1 MGESVPVWRRYLRFF
16 GPDPGADVEDELRFH
31 VEERIDALVAGGMDP
46 EAARREAERRL
57 GDMNGIRRELT
68 MMGWKA
74 ERRRRQR
81 ESATGLLRD
90 ARHAARRLWKDPMFA
105 ATALATLALG
115 VGAAV
120 AMFTVV
126 NGVML
131 RPLPYP
137 APERL
142 VRVSPGQNF
151 NMALADAVSD
161 VPALGASTGIS
172 FWGLTLMGED
182 DHRTQFVDAQ
192 VVDAGYFEVFGVMP
206 ALGRPFRPEERRPGL
221 SGVVI
226 LMDGLWRTRFGG
238 DPDVIGR
245 RIRLDGYNHQVREV
259 VGVMPPGFRP
269 WGRPAQEP
277 QVLIPFSREDPRT
290 VRTDSTWYVNYLIAR
305 LAPGATIDGAAAQ
318 VRARTDGLIEEYSDI
333 LSESTRASAGAIG
346 LLDSMV
352 GDVRRT
358 LLTLLAAVGLVVVL
372 ACANLANLMLAR
384 GEQRRQELAVRAALG
399 AGRMR
404 LVREELIESFMLAA
418 AGGALGL
425 GLSRALL
432 AALRVTDA
440 SVLPRS
446 GLAALDGRVIAF
458 AVGLSVLAALG
469 FGLLP
474 ALRATRG
481 DVREDLGSGQRQL
494 GRSRPGRRSG
504 FALVASEVAL
514 ATVLVTGAAL
524 LLSSLRALRSVDPG
538 LDPADVLAVEV
549 AAPSAEYTGDRA
561 RAFYAGLIERV
572 EAMPGVRRAGAIH
585 LTPFT
590 DGNWGFPYL
599 AEGMEPPDGPL
610 PSANFRVVT
619 PGYFETVDQPI
630 LAGRDLASPDQAPD
644 AALVG
649 LINSTFA
656 EQLWPGEDPLGRTIR
671 IFGSTPFTVVGVVGD
686 VHQHALDAAPRPEMY
701 LAHGGGWSLA
711 GMVVMAETGADPG
724 ALVPAVRAAVAEL
737 DPDVAIVRARP
748 LRDVLGESMVQRRF
762 FAGVLTFFGGLAL
775 VLGAVGVYGV
785 MSYTMGARRAEYGV
799 RMALGAHREGVLRSA
814 LSRGMAPVA
823 AGLAV
828 GVVASLAGGRLLGSL
843 LFGVRPG
850 DPVTLAA
857 AAGVLALVA
866 FIAVL
871 VPAFRATRVDAARV
885 LRSG

>member
-1 MGESVPVWRRYLRFF
+1 MSDPIPVWRRYLRFF

-31 VEERIDALVAGGMDP
+31 LEERIDALVAGGLDR
-46 EAARREAERRL
+46 ETARREAERRL
-57 GDMNGIRRELT
+57 GDVNGIRRELT
-68 MMGWKA
+68 RMGQKA
-74 ERRRRQR
+74 ERTRRHR
-81 ESATGLLRD
+81 ESATGLVRD
-90 ARHAARRLWKDPMFA
+90 ASHAARRLAKDRLFA

-142 VRVSPGQNF
+142 VRLSPGQNF
-151 NMALADAVSD
+151 NMALADEVSD
-161 VPALGASTGIS
+161 VPALSASTGIS
-172 FWGLTLMGED
+172 FWGLTLMGEA
-182 DHRTQFVDAQ
+182 DHRTEFVDAQ
-192 VVDAGYFEVFGVMP
+192 VVDAGYFDVFGVMP
-206 ALGRPFRPEERRPGL
+206 ALGRPFRPEERTPAL

-226 LMDGLWRTRFGG
+226 LTDGLWRTRFGG

-245 RIRLDGYNHQVREV
+245 RIRLDGYGHRVREV

-269 WGRPAQEP
+269 WGRPGQESR
-277 QVLIPFSREDPRT
+277 VLIPLNRPGPRT
-290 VRTDSTWYVNYLIAR
+290 VATDSTWYVNYVIAR
-305 LAPGATIDGAAAQ
+305 LAPRATVDAAAAQ
-318 VRARTDGLIEEYSDI
+318 VRARTDRLVEAYPGVLD
-333 LSESTRASAGAIG
+333 ESTRASAGAMG

-358 LLTLLAAVGLVVVL
+358 LLTLLAAVGVVVVL

-404 LVREELIESFMLAA
+404 LVREQLVESFMLAA

-432 AALRVTDA
+432 GALRITDA

-446 GLAALDGRVIAF
+446 ELAALDGRVVAF
-458 AVGLSVLAALG
+458 AFGLSLLAALG

-514 ATVLVTGAAL
+514 ATMLVAGAAL

-538 LDPADVLAVEV
+538 LDPSDVLAVEV
-549 AAPSAEYTGDRA
+549 AAPPAGYGGDRA
-561 RAFYAGLIERV
+561 RAFYAALIERL
-572 EAMPGVRRAGAIH
+572 EAMPGVRRAGGIH

-590 DGNWGFPYL
+590 ESNWGFPYL
-599 AEGMEPPDGPL
+599 AEGMEPPPGPL

-619 PGYFETVDQPI
+619 PGYFETVGQPV
-630 LAGRDLASPDQAPD
+630 LSGRDIASSDQSPD

-649 LINSTFA
+649 LINRRFA
-656 EQLWPGEDPLGRTIR
+656 DELWPGEDPLGRTIR
-671 IFGSTPFTVVGVVGD
+671 LFGSTPFTIIGVVGD
-686 VHQHALDAAPRPEMY
+686 VHQHALDREPRPEMY
-701 LAHGGGWSLA
+701 LAHGGAWSLA
-711 GMVVMAETGADPG
+711 AMVVMAETEGGPA

-737 DPDVAIVRARP
+737 DPDVAVVRARP
-748 LRDVLGESMVQRRF
+748 LHEVLGDSMVQRRF
-762 FAGVLTFFGGLAL
+762 FAGVLTFFGVLAL
-775 VLGAVGVYGV
+775 ALGAVGVYGV
-785 MSYTMGARRAEYGV
+785 MSYTMGARRAEYGI
-799 RMALGAHREGVLRSA
+799 RMALGARREGVLRSA

-823 AGLAV
+823 AGLV
-828 GVVASLAGGRLLGSL
+828 LGVLASLAGGRLLGSL

-850 DPVTLAA
+850 DPLTVAA
-857 AAGVLALVA
+857 AAGVLGIVA
-866 FIAVL
+866 FTAVFIPALRIA
-871 VPAFRATRVDAARV
+871 RVDAARV
-885 LRSG
+885 LRAR